1 MCDRQFRREALAR
14 KNLKG
19 STPAITAR
27 CLQEKRR
34 QSHASSFAFKT
45 TTLPH
50 TVQGGTRAT
59 HGRNG
64 PRQASTSKPEAHL
77 WNCAGSSTRVS
88 ASSPPA
94 VTLTL
99 VETARERLRESP
111 HPSLATCPSVV
122 WTACRF
128 ACPPCESIPDSHGW
142 PWPHH
147 ARVEGDP
154 PRTKEIPGVSEKL
167 LLSIKG

>member
-1 MCDRQFRREALAR
+1 MCDRQFQREALAR

-27 CLQEKRR
+27 CLREKRR

-64 PRQASTSKPEAHL
+64 PRQASISKPEAHL

-88 ASSPPA
+88 ASSHPA

-99 VETARERLRESP
+99 VETAGEP
-111 HPSLATCPSVV
+111 PSITSNLSLCCMDCLPICLPSVRIDS
-122 WTACRF
+122 RF
-128 ACPPCESIPDSHGW
+128 TWVAMTPPC
-142 PWPHH
+142 
-147 ARVEGDP
+147 
-154 PRTKEIPGVSEKL
+154 
-167 LLSIKG
+167 